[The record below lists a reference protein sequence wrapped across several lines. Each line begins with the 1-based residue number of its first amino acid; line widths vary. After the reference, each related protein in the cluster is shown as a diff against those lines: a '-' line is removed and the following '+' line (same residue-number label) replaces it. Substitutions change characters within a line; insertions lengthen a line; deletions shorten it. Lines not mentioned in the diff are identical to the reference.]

1 MIKIGIIGGGFVGQA
16 TYLLNCKDIE
26 CKIYDIDTTKCI
38 PSDVKLKDFQDCNII
53 FICVPTPMRTDRSC
67 HTGIVE
73 SVIKQIREELPTQ
86 NNIVVRSTVPV
97 GFCEKNKVHFMPE
110 FLTESNWREDFY
122 ECNNWIVG
130 INEEV
135 SGHQEL
141 IDLFFKNLFITAQK
155 NNVVYNT
162 HVTIMSPSEAEMVK
176 YVRNTF
182 LATKV
187 SFFNEIYN
195 FCGASNVSYETIIR
209 QVCNDKRIGGSHSRV
224 PGPDGKRGFG
234 GTCLPKDANSLQQ
247 QFIEKNVD
255 CPILAA
261 VVRRNE
267 EIDRPELDWM
277 EDKGR
282 AFIE

>member
-1 MIKIGIIGGGFVGQA
+1 
-16 TYLLNCKDIE
+16 
-26 CKIYDIDTTKCI
+26 
-38 PSDVKLKDFQDCNII
+38 
-53 FICVPTPMRTDRSC
+53 
-67 HTGIVE
+67 
-73 SVIKQIREELPTQ
+73 
-86 NNIVVRSTVPV
+86 
-97 GFCEKNKVHFMPE
+97 
-110 FLTESNWREDFY
+110 
-122 ECNNWIVG
+122 
-130 INEEV
+130 
-135 SGHQEL
+135 
-141 IDLFFKNLFITAQK
+141 
-155 NNVVYNT
+155 
-162 HVTIMSPSEAEMVK
+162 MSPSEAEMVK

-182 LATKV
+182 LATKI

-209 QVCNDKRIGGSHSRV
+209 QVSSDRRIGGSHTRV

-247 QFIEKNVD
+247 QFIQKNVD